1 MKLLLD
7 TCTFLWWCEG
17 SARIPGATRSLVS
30 DPDHDVYVSTASA
43 WEIALKHGLG
53 KLPLPQRPEIFVPRE
68 RERHAFLSLSI
79 DEPAVLQLPR
89 LPPLHQ
95 DPFDRILICQA
106 IEHGMTLLTPDRL
119 IAQYPVRLS
128 WSGHDR

>member
-17 SARIPGATRSLVS
+17 SDRIPASIRAHVS
-30 DPDHDVYVSTASA
+30 DPTNEVFLSTVSVG
-43 WEIALKHGLG
+43 EIALKHGLG
-53 KLPLPQRPEIFVPRE
+53 KLPLPQPPEHFVPE
-68 RERHAFLSLSI
+68 QRERHAFQSLPV
-79 DEPAVLQLPR
+79 DEASVLQMPKLPSI
-89 LPPLHQ
+89 HN

-106 IEHGMTLLTPDRL
+106 IEHGMTLVTPDHL

-128 WSGHDR
+128 W

>member
-17 SARIPGATRSLVS
+17 SDRISAPTRAQVS
-30 DPDHDVYVSTASA
+30 DPTNEVYLSTVSV
-43 WEIALKHGLG
+43 WEIALKHRLG
-53 KLPLPQRPEIFVPRE
+53 KLPLPKPAERFVPE
-68 RERHAFLSLSI
+68 QRERHAFRSLPI
-79 DEPAVLQLPR
+79 DEASVLQMPR
-89 LPPLHQ
+89 LPSIHN

-106 IEHGMTLLTPDRL
+106 IEHGMTLVTPDHL

-128 WSGHDR
+128 W

>member
-17 SARIPGATRSLVS
+17 SDRIAARTRAQVS
-30 DPDHDVYVSTASA
+30 DPTNEVYLSSVSV

-53 KLPLPQRPEIFVPRE
+53 KLPLPQPPEQFVPE
-68 RERHAFLSLSI
+68 QRERHAFRSLPI
-79 DEPAVLQLPR
+79 DEASVLQMPKLPSI
-89 LPPLHQ
+89 HN

-106 IEHGMTLLTPDRL
+106 IEHGMTLVTPDHL

-128 WSGHDR
+128 W

>member
-7 TCTFLWWCEG
+7 TSTFLWWCEG
-17 SARIPGATRSLVS
+17 SDRITAAIRAQVS
-30 DPDHDVYVSTASA
+30 DPTNEVYLSTVSV

-53 KLPLPQRPEIFVPRE
+53 KLPLPKPPEQFVPE
-68 RERHAFLSLSI
+68 QRERHAFRSLPV
-79 DEPAVLQLPR
+79 DEASVLQMPR
-89 LPPLHQ
+89 LPSIHN

-106 IEHGMTLLTPDRL
+106 IEHGMTLVTPDHL

-128 WSGHDR
+128 W